1 VAWLEQEFRVRIRIN
16 GTFDTP
22 PTPLALSAA
31 VTVVVADAPSDAALA
46 AAAAEVN
53 RVLADPR
60 QFLAKM
66 AKIKSEVVHVFVDES
81 NISLGAQIV
90 PDIRGDHQGAGTSG
104 RGRRDVTV
112 KVDVRQICQVVEGGR
127 DVRSRWCGGSK
138 VAGRPRDQKWQ
149 SVALRPC
156 APAPLRPCAPS
167 RSLSSPIVL
176 NGPPSVGR
184 QCG

>member
-1 VAWLEQEFRVRIRIN
+1 VAWLEQEFRVRIRIT

-22 PTPLALSAA
+22 PTPSALSAA

-66 AKIKSEVVHVFVDES
+66 AKIRSEEVHVFVDES
-81 NISLGAQIV
+81 NISIGAQIV
-90 PDIRGDHQGAGTSG
+90 PDSRGDHQKAGT
-104 RGRRDVTV
+104 RRDVTV
-112 KVDVRQICQVVEGGR
+112 KVDIRQICQVVEGGR
-127 DVRSRWCGGSK
+127 DVKSRWCGGSK

-149 SVALRPC
+149 SVTLC
-156 APAPLRPCAPS
+156 LCVPS
-167 RSLSSPIVL
+167 CSLLSPIVL
-176 NGPPSVGR
+176 NAPSSVGR
-184 QCG
+184 QVGLSPYQI